1 MTLVHVGIAVFAA
14 FFLATLTVFL
24 IARDRLSYRN
34 RRLRERMRR
43 MAEGAAEVGESGY
56 VILRDESF
64 SQIPFLDKILSRSKK
79 VARLQQMI
87 DQAGLPLK
95 SGALILGMLS
105 LTGLVWLLASTVLK
119 MPFVDVIVALLAG
132 SLPLLWVMRKR
143 RQRID
148 RFEELLPEGIDLVI
162 NALRSGFSLESSLS
176 LVAQEIPDPL
186 GAEFAITFEEQ
197 NLGLDLVQALDNMNR
212 RMPSEDLKIMTTA
225 IAIQKKSGGNLAEVL
240 GKISALIRER
250 FHLRR
255 EIRTLTAQGRLS
267 GMILVLMPL
276 VMAVILSI
284 LSPGYIKI
292 LTQDPV
298 GQYMIAIAVI
308 LEVIGILVI
317 RRIVNLKF

>member
-1 MTLVHVGIAVFAA
+1 MTLVHVGIVVFAA
-14 FFLATLTVFL
+14 FFLATFTVFL
-24 IARDRLSYRN
+24 IARERLSYRN

-43 MAEGAAEVGESGY
+43 MTEGAAEIADSGY

-64 SQIPFLDKILSRSKK
+64 SQIPFLDRILSRSTK
-79 VARLQQMI
+79 VARLQRMI
-87 DQAGLPLK
+87 DQAGLPMK

-105 LTGLVWLLASTVLK
+105 LTGLVWLLTSSFLK
-119 MPFVDVIVALLAG
+119 MPFVALVAALVAG

-148 RFEELLPEGIDLVI
+148 RFEELLPEGIDLVV
-162 NALRSGFSLESSLS
+162 NALKSGFSLESSLS

-186 GAEFAITFEEQ
+186 GAEFAIAFEEQ

-225 IAIQKKSGGNLAEVL
+225 ISIQKKTGGNLTEVL

-255 EIRTLTAQGRLS
+255 EIRTFTAQGRLS
-267 GMILVLMPL
+267 GMILVLMPP
-276 VMAVILSI
+276 VMAVILSV

-292 LTQDPV
+292 LTAEPA
-298 GQYMIAIAVI
+298 GRYMIAVALI
-308 LEVIGILVI
+308 LQVVGILVI
-317 RRIVNLKF
+317 RKIVNLKF

>member
-87 DQAGLPLK
+87 DQAGLPMK

-105 LTGLVWLLASTVLK
+105 LTGLVWLLASTFLK